1 MIFQSCSRQK
11 PEERW
16 SRPDQTVPTIGV
28 QNEKKRRGVE
38 AHTHMMSTCTAM
50 AQGVIHMAAATS
62 NIRTRVM
69 EQATYFRTKGK
80 GRPFARVNND
90 ER

>member
-1 MIFQSCSRQK
+1 
-11 PEERW
+11 
-16 SRPDQTVPTIGV
+16 
-28 QNEKKRRGVE
+28 
-38 AHTHMMSTCTAM
+38 MMSTCTAM